1 MNRENLQRMAD
12 YIRTVPRK
20 KFNMDFY
27 RKGSEKYHKCNSVGC
42 VIGHCT
48 VLDDID
54 NIPTF
59 WNDEIDFSQWSKNYT
74 GLKTGET
81 EWNWCFDSLWACVDN
96 TPTGAA
102 DRIEW
107 LLNHG
112 LPEDWEEQMKGE
124 KPLIYRTNESK

>member
-1 MNRENLQRMAD
+1 MNRENLKRMAD
-12 YIRTVPRK
+12 YIRTVPQEN
-20 KFNMDFY
+20 FTISYY
-27 RKGSEKYHKCNSVGC
+27 RSGSERYHKCDSVGC

-59 WNDEIDFSQWSKNYT
+59 QGGDIRFDEWSKIF
-74 GLKTGET
+74 T
-81 EWNWCFDSLWACVDN
+81 ELVPYSGKWKWCFSTYWKQIDN

-102 DRIEW
+102 ERIEW

-112 LPEDWEEQMKGE
+112 LPEDWYEQMTGE
-124 KPLIYRTNESK
+124 TPLIYKQP